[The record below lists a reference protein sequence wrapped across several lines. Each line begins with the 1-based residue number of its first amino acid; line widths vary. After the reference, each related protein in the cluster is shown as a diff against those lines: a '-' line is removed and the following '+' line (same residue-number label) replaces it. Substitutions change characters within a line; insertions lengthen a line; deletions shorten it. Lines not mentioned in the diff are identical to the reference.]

1 MLGRGGM
8 GSVYE
13 AVHKDLK
20 KRVAIKTLLPAL
32 AATPDAR
39 ARFLR
44 EGEAA
49 SRIQHPHV
57 VNVTDVGAEGRVIY
71 LVMEYLEGEDV
82 AKLIA
87 RQGALPVT
95 QTADIMLP
103 VAAAICTAHEQGVVH
118 RDLKPE
124 NIFLARSAVGGTS
137 PKVLDFG
144 ISKVTSDRHTMV
156 LTGTGATF
164 GTTFYLPPEQLQGA
178 KQADAKSDQ
187 YALGTILYE
196 CVTGERAFESDN
208 LYAVLKNIAEGRYI
222 PARAR
227 RPDLPVAMHEI
238 ITRAMSLDPAARFET
253 VKHLGAALLPFASA
267 NVRMMWTPFFD
278 NVSFDIEDAAL
289 SSPGLSG
296 GTMVLPSE
304 AAAFA
309 RAAATPPP
317 PGSAGH
323 GRRAPRVSTTFGS
336 ATGESRFPGPM
347 PDLRTRSRAPFYI
360 ALLLIAG
367 AGTGVAVYWPREK
380 STISKRHTPTPSE
393 TTPSDEPNVAAAT
406 RPPEPRTYRVE
417 IETEPRAATL
427 ELDGRPVGSG
437 SLDQRMPM
445 DGSEHVLVA
454 RAAGFRETTV
464 RFTDRPPPH
473 LLALDP
479 APVAPPP
486 GQPAQPSDRD
496 QNDRAA
502 AERAVRDRGG
512 SQRADRGRRGK
523 DKGKRRFDRTQAGD
537 GEDARAKQAK
547 QPRAT
552 SGGSGLMPNGAPI
565 IE

>member
-1 MLGRGGM
+1 M

-39 ARFLR
+39 TRFLR

-57 VNVTDVGAEGRVIY
+57 VNVTDVGAEGKIIY

-87 RQGALPVT
+87 TQGALPVG

-103 VAAAICTAHEQGVVH
+103 VAAAIHSAHEQGVVH

-144 ISKVTSDRHTMV
+144 ISKVTSDRNTMV

-208 LYAVLKNIAEGRYI
+208 LYAVLKNIAEGRYV
-222 PARAR
+222 PPRVR
-227 RPDLPVAMHEI
+227 RPDLPSAMADI
-238 ITRAMSLDPAARFET
+238 ISRAMSLDPAARFQS
-253 VKHLGAALLPFASA
+253 VRHLGAALLPFASPNA
-267 NVRMMWTPFFD
+267 RMLWTPFFD
-278 NVSFDIEDAAL
+278 DVGFEIEDVASGGPAV
-289 SSPGLSG
+289 SG
-296 GTMVLPSE
+296 GTMVLPAE
-304 AAAFA
+304 AAEAA
-309 RAAATPPP
+309 RLAATPAP
-317 PGSAGH
+317 PGGRGPA
-323 GRRAPRVSTTFGS
+323 GRRPRISTTFGS
-336 ATGESRFPGPM
+336 ATGESRMPGPI
-347 PDLRTRSRAPFYI
+347 PDLRKSRAPFYI
-360 ALLLIAG
+360 GLLALAG
-367 AGTGVAVYWPREK
+367 VGTAAVMLWPHAQ
-380 STISKRHTPTPSE
+380 STLAKRHPPTTDLTVTVDDTRPA
-393 TTPSDEPNVAAAT
+393 VT
-406 RPPEPRTYRVE
+406 RPPEPRTFRVE

-437 SLDQRMPM
+437 SLDQRLPV
-445 DGSEHVLVA
+445 DGTEHVLVA
-454 RAAGFRETTV
+454 RSPGYKDTTV
-464 RFTDRPPPH
+464 RFSDHPPAH
-473 LLALDP
+473 LLALDTIP
-479 APVAPPP
+479 VVVPPKPDPNANATNNNADRGAAPI
-486 GQPAQPSDRD
+486 DRD
-496 QNDRAA
+496 
-502 AERAVRDRGG
+502 RDRG
-512 SQRADRGRRGK
+512 RDRDRFRKGGR
-523 DKGKRRFDRTQAGD
+523 KRHGMSASNDNAGD
-537 GEDARAKQAK
+537 NRQNR
-547 QPRAT
+547 QPPKT
-552 SGGSGLMPNGAPI
+552 GKTGGGAPGLMPNGAPI